1 MLDGMDDESH
11 PVKRMIRG
19 LGAEMTSTYSQ
30 TLNWVRSLACL
41 TEAQAMDRRSTQW
54 AIFGKQNW
62 RCGMNQTSS

>member
-1 MLDGMDDESH
+1 VLIVTDDESH

-41 TEAQAMDRRSTQW
+41 NEAQTPRIGEVPSGPFLVSRTGDV
-54 AIFGKQNW
+54 G
-62 RCGMNQTSS
+62 

>member
-1 MLDGMDDESH
+1 MLSATESH

-41 TEAQAMDRRSTQW
+41 IEAQAVLDRRSTQW

>member
-1 MLDGMDDESH
+1 MLSVTDDESH

-41 TEAQAMDRRSTQW
+41 NEVKHDGSW
-54 AIFGKQNW
+54 KYPVGHFW
-62 RCGMNQTSS
+62 

>member
-1 MLDGMDDESH
+1 MLVVTEDESH

-41 TEAQAMDRRSTQW
+41 TEAQAARIEVAPSGPFLVSRTG
-54 AIFGKQNW
+54 AVG
-62 RCGMNQTSS
+62 